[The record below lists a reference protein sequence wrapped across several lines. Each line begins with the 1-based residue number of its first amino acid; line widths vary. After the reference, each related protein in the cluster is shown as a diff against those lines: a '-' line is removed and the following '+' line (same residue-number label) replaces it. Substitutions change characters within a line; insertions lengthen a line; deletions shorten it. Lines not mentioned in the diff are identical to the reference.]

1 MSFII
6 QQFCRCEKS
15 SNDEVFVMTTSDS
28 APSSKIASFDMDGT
42 LITTAS
48 GRVFARDRD
57 DWKIAFAEVPGR
69 LKELANREGYKVRE
83 KVQRVFRSEKWL
95 YIIDYSPNLSIMGK
109 TTLYHLYTTGRLVK
123 FLGPRP
129 KRVLTKQMYY
139 LIDCHALRFL

>member
-1 MSFII
+1 
-6 QQFCRCEKS
+6 
-15 SNDEVFVMTTSDS
+15 MTTSDS

-83 KVQRVFRSEKWL
+83 KKVQRVFRSEKWL
-95 YIIDYSPNLSIMGK
+95 
-109 TTLYHLYTTGRLVK
+109 
-123 FLGPRP
+123 
-129 KRVLTKQMYY
+129 
-139 LIDCHALRFL
+139 